1 MFLEK
6 RSLLITIDLF
16 YSRAEILP
24 TDQNTWFNFSIED
37 FKKYPFKRLK
47 QWIENIKNL
56 LKINKKNNTY
66 ASNKITAYF

>member
-1 MFLEK
+1 MSLEK

-24 TDQNTWFNFSIED
+24 ADQNTWFNFSIED

-47 QWIENIKNL
+47 QWIENTKNL

-66 ASNKITAYF
+66 GSNKITAYF